1 MNIRISADSTCD
13 LSPELIE
20 KYDIRITPLYIVRDG
35 QSLVDGK
42 DITPDEIYAHVNSG
56 GGMCSTAAVSV
67 YDYTQFFRRQLEE
80 CDAVVHFHI
89 SGDMSACYQNA
100 CIAAQEVGNVYP
112 VDSRSLSTGIGQL
125 VLEAAQLAREG
136 KLTAQEIAHEMER
149 RRELLD
155 VSFLV
160 ERLDFLHKGGRCSGV
175 ALLGANMLN
184 LRPCIQVKDGQMMV
198 GKKYRGPY
206 VSCLLQY
213 IRERLKGRDDI
224 DTRRIFITES
234 GGFTRRSW
242 RRWRPPSA
250 ATSPLTRCCTHG
262 PAAPSPVTAAPAR
275 WASSISTPNNF
286 PIINAHRRAAALP
299 GGLFPE
305 KLPRDFSQDNCRG
318 ACFSYQLSGIIG

>member
-125 VLEAAQLAREG
+125 VTLAFYLVIYRLRPVSVHITRKGLHGTRGITARLYAIGIQAAQLAREG

-234 GGFTRRSW
+234 GGFT
-242 RRWRPPSA
+242 PEELAQVEA
-250 ATSPLTRCCTHG
+250 AVR
-262 PAAPSPVTAAPAR
+262 
-275 WASSISTPNNF
+275 
-286 PIINAHRRAAALP
+286 
-299 GGLFPE
+299 
-305 KLPRDFSQDNCRG
+305 
-318 ACFSYQLSGIIG
+318 SYQPFDEVLHTRAGCTVSSHCGPRTLGILYFHTK

>member
-234 GGFTRRSW
+234 GGFTPEELAQVEAAVRSCQPFDEVL
-242 RRWRPPSA
+242 RDMEQRDYND
-250 ATSPLTRCCTHG
+250 TH
-262 PAAPSPVTAAPAR
+262 
-275 WASSISTPNNF
+275 
-286 PIINAHRRAAALP
+286 RAAAPLRP
-299 GGLFPE
+299 ADDAIMIDNTDM
-305 KLPRDFSQDNCRG
+305 DFAASLELLLDVIRG
-318 ACFSYQLSGIIG
+318 SVER